1 MKFSTAAVAALAT
14 AVASASANFT
24 IFEPWGETT
33 WTAGETGVVT
43 WSASTDLSQS
53 LCEIHLLTGNAT
65 DATFVTNFTSNG
77 NLVPCNYTKANLH
90 PLPDY
95 ASGQYFIR
103 IGPNGVV
110 TSEYAYSG
118 YFNYVGNG
126 TVLPDGEAPAS
137 SSTAAAAA
145 STATDAATEG
155 SA

>member
-1 MKFSTAAVAALAT
+1 MKFSIAAVAALAT

-65 DATFVTNFTSNG
+65 DATFVTNFTANG

-118 YFNYVGNG
+118 LFNYVGNG
-126 TVLPDGEAPAS
+126 TVLPDGEAPVS

-145 STATDAATEG
+145 TEG